1 MRTNGLFL
9 TAAAAS
15 LMMFTACAHDDD
27 SSTVTTTPTIASNE
41 IVVSTRHSGMAI
53 TRAESS
59 IQEEQFDA
67 SEYIDVFLQDN
78 DYTTTGT
85 LYDNP
90 IRYKTNGSG
99 GLKTYTYTTDG
110 GGTRTYDS
118 EDDDHINRLFWPKLM
133 HDLNIFGV
141 YPEGS
146 VKGSPTQITAGDFAP
161 FTQNNEYYFTVQTD
175 QTTEANYKLSD
186 LMTGRPLTYTA
197 ANFTAPYLLNQVEN
211 PGNIVLTFVHR
222 LTKIIVNVT
231 LTKDTDEEDVDI
243 EKIKYDSSSDK
254 QYALVTLLNT
264 KQKTTFKVN
273 TSDELGTAIFLNTN
287 NNDTDNTI
295 IVGKGDNVVRLEI
308 NTQRTT
314 INDGVTSIS
323 YSDLPYDAVSLSAI
337 VPPQTISQNTNFI
350 KVDLIDETLGAGHIT
365 DTFYYAPTTADLNL
379 AAKNVYTFNIRINKP
394 HIDVTTT
401 ITPWTSNASTN
412 AIGVLQ

>member
-1 MRTNGLFL
+1 MRTNDLFL

-15 LMMFTACAHDDD
+15 LMMFAACTHDDD

-78 DYTTTGT
+78 DYTTIGT

-110 GGTRTYDS
+110 GGTRTYDT
-118 EDDDHINRLFWPKLM
+118 EDDSHINRLFWPKLM

-146 VKGSPTQITAGDFAP
+146 VKGSPTQKTDGDFAP
-161 FTQNNEYYFTVQTD
+161 FTQDNEYYFTVQTD
-175 QTTEANYKLSD
+175 QTTEAKYKLSD

-243 EKIKYDSSSDK
+243 EKIKYDNSSDK

-273 TSDELGTAIFLNTN
+273 TSDELGTAIFLNSN
-287 NNDTDNTI
+287 NYDTDNTI
-295 IVGKGDNVVRLEI
+295 IVGKGDNVVDLVI

-314 INDGVTSIS
+314 INAGVTSIS
-323 YSDLPYDAVSLSAI
+323 YSDLHYDAVSLSAI
-337 VPPQTISQNTNFI
+337 VPPQTISQGTNFI
-350 KVDLIDETLGAGHIT
+350 KVDLIDENLGVGHIT

-401 ITPWTSNASTN
+401 ITPWTSNDPTN